1 MSEYIKTNDTVYFTA
16 NFYHPQSGYSVEA
29 DSTPHWYV
37 YESGATLLP
46 ISGIMSARTT
56 SVGSYWGKV
65 VASSA
70 NGFVADRFYD
80 VQVSGTVD
88 GVSGFVSV
96 KEFVLDDIF
105 DSNIIQVSGL
115 YVSSKTLYDANIVSV
130 SGVQVDLAAFN
141 TGGTAPTAVSIRQE
155 IDLNSTKLIAISGS
169 VAGLAGEPMRGTDNA
184 ALKTDLTMVS
194 GTIPTTAGI
203 AGAVW
208 DANTGSYG
216 SATTSYGYTLE
227 NMSTTVAAGVAT
239 SLTAVGSGI
248 TAGNH
253 FSGSY
258 TDTYLSD
265 GVLWTTRPAAAGL
278 NVYLQFTAGATQTIN
293 NTTIRGNFA
302 SSAGRY
308 ANVYAYNWTGAS
320 GWDQLSDSVSRMN
333 NTSTTTS
340 YTYTLLSAHQKA
352 DGSIRIGF
360 QSPSTTGT
368 DRLNIDQCIVGV
380 ASAGASAADIA
391 NAVWMKTAAANYS
404 DGVWID
410 TIYGQS
416 GVSIQDGYG
425 TSTKPTKYYDQALTI
440 SDTLGTKRLYL
451 KPGSNIGLT
460 QNHDNWRFIGEGKV
474 NLGGQSIG
482 NAVFENIYS
491 ISGVSTGDDAI
502 INHCGINNI
511 TLEHCY
517 FNDCNFKGITNFVAN
532 QDYFLLNCND
542 ATSSE
547 YGLSYDAP
555 IFVFASGASAYIR
568 NWHGGIQ
575 LNNMG
580 ATNICMLD
588 GIGRVVID
596 HTSVSGTI
604 SVRGHFPTIT
614 GEDAFQGTITQTS
627 RFSTDNTANA
637 NIISVSGIS
646 VSLNSFH
653 TDLTSLDTDIYFA
666 DIKYISDT
674 TNSSDEFVVHW
685 FKNDQPV
692 SSGSLTN
699 PRISVY
705 NTSTGAAVF
714 AGEPMSY
721 ASTNLGVVRYNQSPM
736 LVGSG
741 EPYLVE
747 TSGIIDTNLRTW
759 RTIIGID
766 LL

>member
-1 MSEYIKTNDTVYFTA
+1 
-16 NFYHPQSGYSVEA
+16 
-29 DSTPHWYV
+29 
-37 YESGATLLP
+37 
-46 ISGIMSARTT
+46 
-56 SVGSYWGKV
+56 
-65 VASSA
+65 
-70 NGFVADRFYD
+70 
-80 VQVSGTVD
+80 
-88 GVSGFVSV
+88 
-96 KEFVLDDIF
+96 
-105 DSNIIQVSGL
+105 
-115 YVSSKTLYDANIVSV
+115 
-130 SGVQVDLAAFN
+130 
-141 TGGTAPTAVSIRQE
+141 
-155 IDLNSTKLIAISGS
+155 
-169 VAGLAGEPMRGTDNA
+169 
-184 ALKTDLTMVS
+184 
-194 GTIPTTAGI
+194 
-203 AGAVW
+203 
-208 DANTGSYG
+208 
-216 SATTSYGYTLE
+216 
-227 NMSTTVAAGVAT
+227 
-239 SLTAVGSGI
+239 LTAVGSGI
-248 TAGNH
+248 TVGVPVG
-253 FSGSY
+253 GSY
-258 TDTYLSD
+258 SDTYLSN
-265 GVLWTTRPAAAGL
+265 GVLWTTRPDAGGL
-278 NVYLQFTAGATQTIN
+278 NTYLKFTAGATQTIN

-302 SSAGRY
+302 AGPGRY
-308 ANVYAYNWTGAS
+308 ANIYAYNWTGAS

-333 NTSTTTS
+333 NTATTTS

-352 DGSIRIGF
+352 DGEVRIGF
-360 QSPSTTGT
+360 QSPSTTVG

-491 ISGVSTGDDAI
+491 ISGVSTGDDAT
-502 INHCGINNI
+502 INECGINNL
-511 TLEHCY
+511 TVEHCY

-542 ATSSE
+542 ATSTE

-555 IFVFASGASAYIR
+555 IFVFASGVSAYIR

-614 GEDAFQGTITQTS
+614 GADTFGGTITQTS
-627 RFSTDNTANA
+627 RFSTDNVADANVVK
-637 NIISVSGIS
+637 VSGVPVDIH
-646 VSLNSFH
+646 SFH
-653 TDLTSLDTDIYFA
+653 TDLTGVNTDIYFA
-666 DIKYISDT
+666 NTKYISDT
-674 TNSSDEFVVHW
+674 TNNKDEFAVHW

-692 SSGSLTN
+692 ASGSLTT
-699 PRISVY
+699 PAISVY
-705 NTSTGAAVF
+705 HTLTGAAVISHQSM
-714 AGEPMSY
+714 AY
-721 ASTNLGVVRYNQSPM
+721 ASPTLGVVRFDRTPQI
-736 LVGSG
+736 LASG
-741 EPYLVE
+741 EPYLVAV
-747 TSGIIDTNLRTW
+747 SGIIDGSLRSW
-759 RTIIGID
+759 RSIVGID